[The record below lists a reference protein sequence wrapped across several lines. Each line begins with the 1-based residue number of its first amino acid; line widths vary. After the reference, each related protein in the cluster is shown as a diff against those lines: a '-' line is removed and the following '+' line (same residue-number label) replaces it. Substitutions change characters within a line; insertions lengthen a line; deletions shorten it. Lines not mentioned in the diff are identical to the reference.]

1 MRGLVH
7 APAIL
12 LGVMFC
18 VLIPATFAQVR
29 PAEVRVREDFMRT
42 LREKRVD
49 PAYPQAA
56 LKAGAHGLVEL
67 QVKISQTGEVQ
78 SVQLISGDP
87 VRASSA
93 TEAVKQWHYKPYLLK
108 GEPLTVSTKVTLNC
122 KLSSGEGVVLDAPVR
137 TTSAD

>member
-1 MRGLVH
+1 MLQR
-7 APAIL
+7 IL

-18 VLIPATFAQVR
+18 VLVPATFAQIH
-29 PAEVRVREDFMRT
+29 PAGVRVREDFMRT

-56 LKAGAHGLVEL
+56 LKAGAYGLVEV
-67 QVKISQTGEVQ
+67 QVRISQTGEVQ

-87 VRASSA
+87 VLASSA
-93 TEAVKQWHYKPYLLK
+93 TEAVKQWHYKPYLLN
-108 GEPLTVSTKVTLNC
+108 GGPVPVSTKVTLNY

-137 TTSAD
+137 TTPAN

>member
-1 MRGLVH
+1 MLQR
-7 APAIL
+7 IL

-29 PAEVRVREDFMRT
+29 PTGIRVSEDFMRT

-56 LKAGAHGLVEL
+56 LKAGVRGLVEL
-67 QVKISQTGEVQ
+67 KVRISQTGEVQ
-78 SVQLISGDP
+78 NVQLISGDP
-87 VRASSA
+87 VLASSA
-93 TEAVKQWHYKPYLLK
+93 IEAVKQWHYKPYLLN
-108 GEPLTVSTKVTLNC
+108 GEPVTVFTNVTLNY

-137 TTSAD
+137 TTPVN

>member
-1 MRGLVH
+1 MRQR
-7 APAIL
+7 IL

-29 PAEVRVREDFMRT
+29 PTGVRVREDFMRT

-56 LKAGAHGLVEL
+56 LKAGVHGLVDL
-67 QVKISQTGEVQ
+67 KVKIIQTGEVQ
-78 SVQLISGDP
+78 NVQLISGDP
-87 VRASSA
+87 VLASSA
-93 TEAVKQWHYKPYLLK
+93 IEAVKLWHYKPYLLN
-108 GEPLTVSTKVTLNC
+108 GEPVTVFTKVTLNY

-137 TTSAD
+137 TTPVN